1 MDTVKTPVD
10 IKTLIQ
16 TSSIGIYDKTKLI
29 NKLKDHFSEEE
40 QKLYV
45 ANLFLYLNYHP
56 VDDFV
61 VNLETVWKFI
71 GFSNKANG
79 KRLLKQ
85 HFTENKDYKIVFIR
99 SDENPQNT
107 NLGGRP
113 QETIMLNINTFK
125 KLCLKSNTD
134 KADKI
139 HDYYI
144 RLEMV
149 YNELIKEQLKEKDKL
164 LLEKNEQLIE
174 TKKRLENKTKLA
186 VKKWY
191 NQDPGHTIYGYI
203 NLSNN
208 LITIG
213 KSKNIKS
220 RESDY
225 ITHNPDGEMF
235 YIRKCYN
242 CDLAEK
248 VLHHMLDKYREE
260 RNREWFGG
268 ISEKLTIY
276 FIDTVCDFLDSF
288 INCSEK
294 FPEFKIKEFFSQ
306 LPVKKFNH
314 VIDFK
319 IPKNI
324 NVSVVYNKNIKDYI
338 KFIKD
343 CCKIEENDFALTFDL
358 RAAYKFWCKRALSVE
373 IYKDF
378 SNWISEN
385 YKIAEKY
392 FQNDGIRHKIVLNLK
407 LKKLEFFPNDKYNVK
422 TYEKFCLESCAFDYS
437 YKIKFNDFL
446 EKYTQWMKSKYPEYE
461 LTSDGI
467 EEIKDYFNV
476 KFLLDNDMIC
486 GIQLKFDTL
495 PFYKLRNLS
504 KIYTIDENKKILN
517 TFNGLSEASENL
529 KLEIKTISD
538 IIRYSKVI
546 HYKDQKV
553 TLVYEKESNIITKR
567 NIQNK
572 IIYKYDFDTKKLLKT
587 FNSTIE
593 AAHHFEITTTTVLR
607 YIAIENVFSCKN
619 DDCKNIFLSYLDN
632 IDDLKIKEKPKVIKL
647 RRYKNLY
654 CYYNNSNILFK
665 EYRGPSDAAAQLKIG
680 QCTVHRHIN
689 NKKPLNVN
697 NTPLIFTYNKIK

>member
-1 MDTVKTPVD
+1 
-10 IKTLIQ
+10 
-16 TSSIGIYDKTKLI
+16 
-29 NKLKDHFSEEE
+29 
-40 QKLYV
+40 
-45 ANLFLYLNYHP
+45 
-56 VDDFV
+56 
-61 VNLETVWKFI
+61 
-71 GFSNKANG
+71 
-79 KRLLKQ
+79 
-85 HFTENKDYKIVFIR
+85 
-99 SDENPQNT
+99 
-107 NLGGRP
+107 
-113 QETIMLNINTFK
+113 
-125 KLCLKSNTD
+125 
-134 KADKI
+134 
-139 HDYYI
+139 
-144 RLEMV
+144 
-149 YNELIKEQLKEKDKL
+149 
-164 LLEKNEQLIE
+164 
-174 TKKRLENKTKLA
+174 
-186 VKKWY
+186 
-191 NQDPGHTIYGYI
+191 
-203 NLSNN
+203 
-208 LITIG
+208 
-213 KSKNIKS
+213 
-220 RESDY
+220 
-225 ITHNPDGEMF
+225 
-235 YIRKCYN
+235 
-242 CDLAEK
+242 
-248 VLHHMLDKYREE
+248 
-260 RNREWFGG
+260 
-268 ISEKLTIY
+268 
-276 FIDTVCDFLDSF
+276 
-288 INCSEK
+288 
-294 FPEFKIKEFFSQ
+294 
-306 LPVKKFNH
+306 VKKFNH

-343 CCKIEENDFALTFDL
+343 CCTVPLILDGKVDFALTFDL

-392 FQNDGIRHKIVLNLK
+392 FENDGIRHKIVLNLK

-446 EKYTQWMKSKYPEYE
+446 EKYTKWMKSKYPEYE

-593 AAHHFEITTTTVLR
+593 AAHHFEITTPTILR
-607 YIAIENVFSCKN
+607 YIAVERVFSCKN

-632 IDDLKIKEKPKVIKL
+632 INDLKIKEKPKIIKP

-665 EYRGPSDAAAQLKIG
+665 EYQGPSDAATQLKIG

-697 NTPLIFTYNKIK
+697 DKPLIFTYTKIE